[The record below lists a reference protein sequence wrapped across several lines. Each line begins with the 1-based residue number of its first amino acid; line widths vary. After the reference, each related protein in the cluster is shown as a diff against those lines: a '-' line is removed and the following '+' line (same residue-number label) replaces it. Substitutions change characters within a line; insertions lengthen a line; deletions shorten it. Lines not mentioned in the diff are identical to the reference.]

1 MRLYVDSDSLH
12 QYGNFN
18 LISNISFISELEPW
32 STNCFLSFIADNY
45 FPFISYLNCEKKN
58 VSAGR
63 NQQSWKRRV
72 DINTAHYFLLL
83 ITFSYLSIHYIYIDN
98 CPYQN
103 IEKCPDHLENKEYDT
118 IGTNNTFNFTNVV
131 GGEHIRED
139 WMIFQFQIPGVYMQ
153 FTGRF

>member
-1 MRLYVDSDSLH
+1 MRLFADSNFLH
-12 QYGNFN
+12 QYGNFI
-18 LISNISFISELEPW
+18 LISNNSFISELEPW

-45 FPFISYLNCEKKN
+45 FPFIFYSNYEKKN

-103 IEKCPDHLENKEYDT
+103 IEKCPDHLEKKEYDT